1 MNAEVA
7 SNKDQSLDFTTSESC
22 ISLMKRMLATAIS
35 SSQESIRL
43 GQGWHQPEL
52 MGSIA
57 LVEITIMAEPRTPS
71 VFQVLHEL
79 NKQLAGTS
87 IKESVKDG
95 NLGMLKKS
103 NPLQYSEGEWDNMI
117 NFLSE
122 NLEIDIVAK
131 VKDKEKP
138 SVDIF

>member
-1 MNAEVA
+1 
-7 SNKDQSLDFTTSESC
+7 
-22 ISLMKRMLATAIS
+22 MLAAVIR

-43 GQGWHQPEL
+43 RKGWHQPKL

-57 LVEITIMAEPRTPS
+57 LVALTIMAEPRTPS
-71 VFQVLHEL
+71 LYQVLHEL
-79 NKQLAGTS
+79 NKQMAGTS

-103 NPLQYSEGEWDNMI
+103 NPLQYSEGEWDSMI

-131 VKDKEKP
+131 VKDKEKQ
-138 SVDIF
+138 SVETF

>member
-1 MNAEVA
+1 
-7 SNKDQSLDFTTSESC
+7 
-22 ISLMKRMLATAIS
+22 
-35 SSQESIRL
+35 
-43 GQGWHQPEL
+43 
-52 MGSIA
+52 
-57 LVEITIMAEPRTPS
+57 
-71 VFQVLHEL
+71 
-79 NKQLAGTS
+79 
-87 IKESVKDG
+87 
-95 NLGMLKKS
+95 MLKKS

>member
-1 MNAEVA
+1 
-7 SNKDQSLDFTTSESC
+7 
-22 ISLMKRMLATAIS
+22 
-35 SSQESIRL
+35 
-43 GQGWHQPEL
+43 

-79 NKQLAGTS
+79 NKQMAGTS

-131 VKDKEKP
+131 AKDKEKP
-138 SVDIF
+138 SVDIS

>member
-1 MNAEVA
+1 
-7 SNKDQSLDFTTSESC
+7 
-22 ISLMKRMLATAIS
+22 MLAAVIR

-43 GQGWHQPEL
+43 RKGWHQPKL

-57 LVEITIMAEPRTPS
+57 LVAITIMAEPRTPS
-71 VFQVLHEL
+71 VYQVLHEL
-79 NKQLAGTS
+79 NKQMAGTS

-103 NPLQYSEGEWDNMI
+103 NPLQYSEGEWDSMI

-131 VKDKEKP
+131 VKDKEKQ
-138 SVDIF
+138 SVETF